1 MTISYSFMNNVSIGV
16 RSVPILLSF
25 HFLHLKKEQNCR
37 VKEWISRYFGFSK
50 RSFHQLKNNCFGP
63 IWIWQQFSLIEKSNR
78 RKPAHSLSLWA
89 ISVAEVPSGKITFW
103 RKLIQNKTKTKE
115 WKWRGNELYKTGHL
129 LAGLKNRWV
138 KKQWILIL
146 C

>member
-1 MTISYSFMNNVSIGV
+1 MNISFTFMNNVSIGV

-50 RSFHQLKNNCFGP
+50 RSFRKIKNNYFWP
-63 IWIWQQFSLIEKSNR
+63 IWIWQQFSLIEKSNWR
-78 RKPAHSLSLWA
+78 NPAHSLSLWA

-103 RKLIQNKTKTKE
+103 RKLIQNRTKTKE
-115 WKWRGNELYKTGHL
+115 SKWRGDELYKTGHL